1 VYAAGLVRHIR
12 VLIADDHAPFAASVK
27 ELLAT
32 DDSIEVIGVARDG
45 AQAVELAELLE
56 PDVVLMDLDMPR
68 MDGYTAAERI
78 RARNPTVRIVIVTGG
93 TMRSAGTATGN
104 LGSAGFVLK
113 TNVGSELLEAI
124 RTQAAA

>member
-1 VYAAGLVRHIR
+1 MRRIR

-32 DDSIEVIGVARDG
+32 DDSIDVIGVARDG

-56 PDVVLMDLDMPR
+56 PDVVLMDLDMPKL
-68 MDGYTAAERI
+68 DGYTAADRI

-93 TMRSAGTATGN
+93 TMKSQGTPTGSLGVAGY
-104 LGSAGFVLK
+104 VLK
-113 TNVGSELLEAI
+113 TNVGAELLDAI
-124 RTQAAA
+124 RAQAAA